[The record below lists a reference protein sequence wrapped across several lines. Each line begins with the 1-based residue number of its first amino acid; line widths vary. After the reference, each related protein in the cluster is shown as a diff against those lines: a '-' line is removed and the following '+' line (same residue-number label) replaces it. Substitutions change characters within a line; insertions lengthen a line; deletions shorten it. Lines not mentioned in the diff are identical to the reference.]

1 MIEISALPQEKAN
14 RGGGVPAVPQR
25 DWRHLYSAG
34 MQVWTQAWHSGSRTW
49 RCCSCGAGHNWDS
62 TLILRLGTPY
72 AIRWS
77 KKKKKK
83 KAMGGSV
90 LWTGRALNLAEAH
103 KVHSMISHHRTSSM
117 LSCMNKGIRIRS
129 REVIQPLSLPL
140 SFCWAIITWRVLVI
154 SRGYTFIVT
163 HVVTGMM
170 APRE

>member
-1 MIEISALPQEKAN
+1 MASLQRWDAGLNPGLAQWVQDLALLQLWC
-14 RGGGVPAVPQR
+14 RSQ
-25 DWRHLYSAG
+25 
-34 MQVWTQAWHSGSRTW
+34 
-49 RCCSCGAGHNWDS
+49 
-62 TLILRLGTPY
+62 LRLDSDPSPGN
-72 AIRWS
+72 S
-77 KKKKKK
+77 LCHKVVEKEKKKK

-90 LWTGRALNLAEAH
+90 LWTGRALNLAKAH

-140 SFCWAIITWRVLVI
+140 SFCWAVITWRVLVI